1 MRIQVLGPVEV
12 LLGGAP
18 LDLGPPKQRALL
30 ALLLAAGDTVIPV
43 ETIIER
49 LWDGQPPASATASLQ
64 VYVSNLRRLLEPERD
79 PRARATVLVTQ
90 APGYVLRTG
99 AAEVDARQ
107 FVAAIGAARGSLE
120 AGRPAEALP
129 ALDAALALWR
139 GDAYADVRDAS
150 WIRPEAG
157 RLEEL
162 RQSAVEDRARALV
175 ELGRHDEAAADLEA
189 LTARHPLRER
199 AWGLFALAIYRCGRP
214 AEALAALRAA
224 RAHLAEEL
232 GVDPGPELA
241 ALELAILRHDPALAW
256 TGGAHEPPAAQPAAA
271 QPAVSPTTGL
281 DGPRPV
287 LPDVSPAGAGAPE
300 PSGPFVGRD
309 EALAALL
316 AAIPTPARRGRV
328 VLVDGEPGVGK
339 TRLVAE
345 LGRRCGRLTAW
356 GACPEHEVAPA
367 LWPWEQSLRAVAA
380 ARPDVP
386 VPPGVAALIDQ
397 RAQEPGG
404 YDAAGARLRLYEG
417 VAGYLAAAAPLVIV
431 LDDLH
436 WADVSSLRLL
446 AHVGGAAPR
455 GVMVIGTFRT
465 HEAGALADTRAALA
479 RSGCERLRLDGLDDA
494 AVRELMRAT
503 TGTDPGPET
512 ASALRSRTAGNPFFI
527 GELVRLRGPG
537 RRGLAGPGAAG
548 PATDRGAEQD
558 RAQGALPDHVRDV
571 LSRRVARLPEPAA
584 ALLATAAVAGG
595 EFDADVVAQVAG
607 HTFETSLDLLDA
619 ALAAGLITE
628 AGDRLGRFRFSHSL
642 VREALDAGHSRLRR
656 AHLHRRYG
664 EVTAERYAGRPER
677 AGEVARHWLAA
688 AELGAETARAATEHA
703 ARAARAAADRLAPE
717 DAAGYWQ
724 EALAAAELAGADRG
738 TRLELLL
745 GLVSARYAAG
755 QLNDGLDVVDRALD
769 EAGDD
774 PHLIVR
780 VAEAAMGG
788 SPWFPFPYGT
798 DRGRLHR
805 ALERALG
812 GLPAAGRDRA
822 LAVGCLAVLESH
834 VGRMA
839 EAERAGAL
847 AVAAARDVA
856 DDPALLPRVLHLRSL
871 TVTGVDYAEHR
882 HACARELASLPSTP
896 PELLV
901 GAHLTLVDNLV
912 RFGHV
917 ARARVALDEADTM
930 ITRLGSPTLAYQA
943 AIMRAALLAFSGELE
958 ESADVATAAVGRLGL
973 AAQNGVESSF
983 VANVIDRALQAGT
996 LARLADTLARS
1007 LASTGIEALRGSLAL
1022 ALAAAGRPEAGRAA
1036 LAEMRLPPRDYTW
1049 LSAVVMRLNAAVAL
1063 GVLDTVEEDIAHL
1076 RPHSGELA
1084 SLGTCTAV
1092 VGAVDSHLGEAYLA
1106 LGDHM
1111 AAREHLTAAL
1121 ALLEANDS
1129 PYWTARAHQA
1139 LAKCP

>member
-1 MRIQVLGPVEV
+1 M
-12 LLGGAP
+12 LLGGVP

-79 PRARATVLVTQ
+79 PRARATMLVTR
-90 APGYVLRTG
+90 APGYALRTDT
-99 AAEVDARQ
+99 AEVDARR
-107 FVAAIGAARGSLE
+107 FVTALGTARGSLE
-120 AGRPAEALP
+120 AGRPGEALP
-129 ALDAALALWR
+129 VLDAALALWR

-162 RQSAVEDRARALV
+162 RQSAGEDRARALV

-199 AWGLFALAIYRCGRP
+199 AWGLFALALYRCGRS

-241 ALELAILRHDPALAW
+241 ALELAVLRHDPALAW
-256 TGGAHEPPAAQPAAA
+256 SGGVHEPPPAA
-271 QPAVSPTTGL
+271 PAPAL
-281 DGPRPV
+281 
-287 LPDVSPAGAGAPE
+287 SPAPPLPPE
-300 PSGPFVGRD
+300 PAPPLPPEPAPPLPPAPAPAPAASGPFVGRD
-309 EALAALL
+309 EALAALI
-316 AAIPTPARRGRV
+316 AAIPAPSRRGRV

-345 LGRRCGRLTAW
+345 LGRRGGVLTAW

-417 VAGYLAAAAPLVIV
+417 VAGYLAAAAPLVVV

-446 AHVGGAAPR
+446 AHVGGVAPR
-455 GVMVIGTFRT
+455 GVLVIGTFRT

-479 RSGCERLRLDGLDDA
+479 RSGGERLHLDGLGDA
-494 AVRELMRAT
+494 AVRELMRAS

-512 ASALRSRTAGNPFFI
+512 ASALRARTAGNPFFI

-537 RRGLAGPGAAG
+537 RRDP
-548 PATDRGAEQD
+548 EQ
-558 RAQGALPDHVRDV
+558 AVLPDHVREV

-619 ALAAGLITE
+619 ALAAGLVVE
-628 AGDRLGRFRFSHSL
+628 AGDPLGRFRFSHAL

-688 AELGAETARAATEHA
+688 AELGGETARSATEHA

-724 EALAAAELAGADRG
+724 EALAAAELARADRG

-745 GLVSARYAAG
+745 GLVGARYAAG
-755 QLNDGLDVVDRALD
+755 QLNDGLEVVDRALD

-774 PHLIVR
+774 PYLVVR

-822 LAVGCLAVLESH
+822 LAVGCLGVLESH
-834 VGRMA
+834 VGRMV
-839 EAERAGAL
+839 EAERAGAV
-847 AVAAARDVA
+847 AVALAREVA
-856 DDPALLPRVLHLRSL
+856 DDPVLLPRVLHLRSL
-871 TVTGVDYAEHR
+871 TVTGVDHAEHR
-882 HACARELASLPSTP
+882 RACALELTSLPSTP

-901 GAHLTLVDNLV
+901 GAQLTLVDGLV
-912 RFGHV
+912 RSGQV
-917 ARARVALDEADTM
+917 ARARAALDEADTM
-930 ITRLGSPTLAYQA
+930 VTRLGSPTLAYQA
-943 AIMRAALLAFSGELE
+943 AIMRAALLAFAGELE
-958 ESADVATAAVGRLGL
+958 ESADVATSAVGRLGL
-973 AAQNGVESSF
+973 AAQNGVEASF
-983 VANVIDRALQAGT
+983 VVNVVDRALQAGT
-996 LARLADTLARS
+996 LARLADTLVRS
-1007 LASTGIEALRGSLAL
+1007 LASTGVEALRGPLAL

-1036 LAEMRLPPRDYTW
+1036 LAELRLPPRDYTW
-1049 LSAVVMRLNAAVAL
+1049 LGAVIMRLNAAVAL
-1063 GVLDTVEEDIAHL
+1063 GALDTVEEDIACL
-1076 RPHSGELA
+1076 RPFSGELA

-1106 LGDHM
+1106 LGDHA